1 MPFGINENYNFC
13 VTELST
19 GKIVNK
25 LAVTV

>member
-1 MPFGINENYNFC
+1 MPFGKSKNYNFC
-13 VTELST
+13 VTELSI

>member
-1 MPFGINENYNFC
+1 MPFEKSENYNFC